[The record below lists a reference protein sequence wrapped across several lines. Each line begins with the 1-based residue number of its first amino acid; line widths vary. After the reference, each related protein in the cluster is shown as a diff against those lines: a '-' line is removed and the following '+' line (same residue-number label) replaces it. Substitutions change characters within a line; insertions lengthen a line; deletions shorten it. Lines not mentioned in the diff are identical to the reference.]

1 MATARPFIE
10 AGLGHAL
17 TPEQWSRFAE
27 VAPLIQERTKLLS
40 EIAGQVRFLFV
51 DEVDFDDD
59 SWNKVMTADTG
70 AVLDAAVARLTELED
85 WSAADIEASLRSML
99 EELGLNARKGLQP
112 LRVALTGSTVS
123 PPLFESMTVLGRE
136 ATLQRLSAARSRLA
150 GH

>member
-1 MATARPFIE
+1 
-10 AGLGHAL
+10 
-17 TPEQWSRFAE
+17 
-27 VAPLIQERTKLLS
+27 LIQERTKLLS

-59 SWNKVMTADTG
+59 SWNKVMTADTA
-70 AVLDAAVARLTELED
+70 AVLDAALARLTELED